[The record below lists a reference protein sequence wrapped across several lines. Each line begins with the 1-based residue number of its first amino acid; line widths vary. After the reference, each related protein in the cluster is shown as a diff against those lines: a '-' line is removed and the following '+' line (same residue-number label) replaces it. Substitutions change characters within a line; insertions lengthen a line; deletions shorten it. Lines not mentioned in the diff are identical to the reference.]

1 MNRQFKNFV
10 IVGGGTAGWLT
21 ANLMAKRWEGQG
33 FNITLVESPNI
44 DIVGVGEGSTPPLK
58 HFFDEIGV
66 DESEWMKECDATYKV
81 GIEFPHWSTK
91 PGFESY
97 FHPFFTE
104 LDRFTAPAFFHNN
117 QLRRQGVDLLGHP
130 DPFFLSWE
138 LSKQRL
144 APVAPPNFPFEFLY
158 GYHFDSGKLGKYL
171 QKVAARRGV
180 KYQQAT
186 INDVALDEQGY
197 IDHLKTEEGEDIKGD
212 FFVDCTG
219 LRGHLIRKALGVPFE
234 DFGDV
239 LFNDSA
245 LVFPTEPEENPI
257 PQTTST
263 ALKYGWIWKIPLTTR
278 FSNGYV
284 YSSRY
289 VDDDEAEKEMRE
301 HLGLPDSA
309 EPTRRIKFK
318 IGRVREHWAKNCLG
332 VGLAQGFIEPLEA
345 TAIALVQV
353 TAARFI
359 EFFNGGGHTER
370 YRGEFNNFINTRF
383 EAVRDYIVGHYH
395 TNSRTDTDYWID
407 NRNNEKVSEPLRQ
420 ILRSWSAGNDISEE
434 LKRYNLST
442 YFPDTSWHCLLAG
455 SGTFPDPGRLRA
467 GNEQERQYELEKIDK
482 FMKSCALNFSPHKD
496 QLAKVR

>member
-1 MNRQFKNFV
+1 MNKEIKNFV
-10 IVGGGTAGWLT
+10 IVGGGTAGWIT
-21 ANLMAKRWEGQG
+21 ANLMAARWAGQG
-33 FNITLVESPNI
+33 FNITLVESPDI

-66 DESEWMKECDATYKV
+66 DETEWMKECDATYKV

-91 PGFESY
+91 PNFESY
-97 FHPFFTE
+97 FHPFFSE
-104 LDRFTAPAFFHNN
+104 LDRFTAPAFFHNS
-117 QLRRQGVDLLGHP
+117 QLRRRGVDLLGHP
-130 DPFFLSWE
+130 DPFFLSYE
-138 LSKQRL
+138 LSRQRL
-144 APVAPPNFPFEFLY
+144 SPVAPENFPFELLY
-158 GYHFDSGKLGKYL
+158 AYHFDSGKLGKFL

-186 INDVALDEQGY
+186 VSDVVLDDQGF

-219 LRGHLIRKALGVPFE
+219 FRGHLVKRALGVSFDSFDE
-234 DFGDV
+234 V

-245 LVFPTEPEENPI
+245 LVFPTEPEENPT

-263 ALKYGWIWKIPLTTR
+263 ALRYGWVWKIPLTSRTG
-278 FSNGYV
+278 NGYV

-301 HLGLPDSA
+301 HLGLPDAA
-309 EPTRRIKFK
+309 EPTRRMKFK
-318 IGRVREHWAKNCLG
+318 VGCVREHWAKNCLA

-345 TAIALVQV
+345 TAIALAQV

-359 EFFNGGGHTER
+359 EFFNSGGHTDR
-370 YRGEFNNFINTRF
+370 YRGEFNNFINARF
-383 EAVRDYIVGHYH
+383 DSVRDYIAGHYH
-395 TNSRTDTDYWID
+395 TNSRTDTEYWID
-407 NRNNEKVSEPLRQ
+407 NRKNEKISEPLR
-420 ILRSWSAGNDISEE
+420 RVVSSWTAGGDISDE
-434 LKRYNLST
+434 LKRQNLSN

-455 SGTFPDPGRLRA
+455 SGTFPNPERLRP
-467 GNEQERQYELEKIDK
+467 GNEQERQYELEKIDRFIK
-482 FMKSCALNFSPHKD
+482 RCALNFPPHKD